1 MNLAI
6 DFGNTRIKTGL
17 FEEEELIQKE
27 VFSSLSEVVDYSRTI
42 YFQHCIIANV
52 SYPIKEVQQVFPNA
66 VQVSAKLKMP
76 FENDYSTPHTLGVD
90 RLALV
95 AGAMTLA
102 SLDDLLAIDLGTCI
116 TYDFLQ
122 GGRYQGGAISP
133 GVNLRSK
140 ALHNF
145 THKLP
150 LVETIQEGNL
160 VGDSTN
166 DSILSGLING
176 VAFEIEGF
184 IVKYQEKY
192 PNLKVFLSGGDAEFF
207 ESKINQSIFVEPNLA
222 LLGLNKILLENY

>member
-17 FEEEELIQKE
+17 FEGEELIQKE
-27 VFSSLSEVVDYSRTI
+27 VFSSLSEVVDYSSTI
-42 YFQHCIIANV
+42 HFQHCIISNV
-52 SYPIKEVQQVFPNA
+52 SYPIKEVQEVFPNA
-66 VQVSAKLKMP
+66 LQVSAKLKMP

-160 VGDSTN
+160 VGDSTI

-176 VAFEIEGF
+176 VAFEVEGF

-222 LLGLNKILLENY
+222 LLGLNKILLENN